1 MTSALLPRKDG
12 AASAGG
18 QGKFARGSH
27 FFFFLAALFQH
38 NLARG
43 SLSCFFFFLTL
54 GCPHFKFPHHM
65 QDIYLAENFLAN
77 VIIK

>member
-1 MTSALLPRKDG
+1 MAPYLQEDKEISHRLPLL
-12 AASAGG
+12 
-18 QGKFARGSH
+18 
-27 FFFFLAALFQH
+27 FFLAALLQH

-43 SLSCFFFFLTL
+43 SRSCFFFFLTL
-54 GCPHFKFPHHM
+54 WCPHFKFPYHM

>member
-1 MTSALLPRKDG
+1 MAPHLQEDKESSHEAPTS
-12 AASAGG
+12 
-18 QGKFARGSH
+18 
-27 FFFFLAALFQH
+27 FFFLAALFQH